1 MPCNG
6 NWLVANATT
15 PAMFQNAMPHIV
27 APQHVLQ
34 LEYAMEK
41 DLAGHAFMTI
51 MKILFTD
58 AFPHGVMIPD
68 WVATMLQQTG
78 TFSVIAAQETQII
91 QMVDRYVPVAVVRV
105 LRKTAYL
112 VADHVPQ
119 DLHVVEFFR
128 MIHVL
133 TQKPMKIVADHAR
146 MFVPQ
151 ERHAAIAHVKIP
163 TQTMTIAA
171 VAV

>member
-1 MPCNG
+1 
-6 NWLVANATT
+6 
-15 PAMFQNAMPHIV
+15 MFQNAMLHILV
-27 APQHVLQ
+27 PQHVLQ
-34 LEYAMEK
+34 LDTVLEK

-58 AFPHGVMIPD
+58 AFLHGVMI
-68 WVATMLQQTG
+68 
-78 TFSVIAAQETQII
+78 SVLAPAFMENHMPVKSAAIAARELKAI
-91 QMVDRYVPVAVVRV
+91 QMVDRYVLMAVVRL
-105 LRKTAYL
+105 LRSSANL

-119 DLHVVEFFR
+119 DLHVAGFFQ
-128 MIHVL
+128 MMYVL
-133 TQKPMKIVADHAR
+133 TQKLMKVVVDHAR

-151 ERHAAIAHVKIP
+151 ERHAVIAHVKIP

>member
-1 MPCNG
+1 
-6 NWLVANATT
+6 
-15 PAMFQNAMPHIV
+15 MFQNAMPHIV

-58 AFPHGVMIPD
+58 ALPHGVMMS
-68 WVATMLQQTG
+68 VLATAFITNHMPVKFRATAVRELK
-78 TFSVIAAQETQII
+78 VI
-91 QMVDRYVPVAVVRV
+91 QMVDRYVLMAVVRV
-105 LRKTAYL
+105 QRSFANL

-133 TQKPMKIVADHAR
+133 TQKPMKVIADHVR
-146 MFVPQ
+146 MFAFRD
-151 ERHAAIAHVKIP
+151 RHAAIAHVKIP
-163 TQTMTIAA
+163 TQTMTIVA